1 MKPGIDKVQK
11 YGLESLVILF
21 SIVLSFYIEGQRDLA
36 NKKADKNKLIE
47 DLINTID
54 EDLEQLEIISGLTS
68 DAVKSFND
76 VQNDINLGNFN
87 VSKNE
92 IMSKIISSS
101 VAHSST
107 IVPGMGS
114 QVFNVRICFRNGSFS
129 P

>member
-1 MKPGIDKVQK
+1 MKLGIDKVQK

-68 DAVKSFND
+68 DAVKSFNEI
-76 VQNDINLGNFN
+76 QNDINLGNFN

-101 VAHSST
+101 VSISFFPQKG
-107 IVPGMGS
+107 I
-114 QVFNVRICFRNGSFS
+114 FNQLIATGSFELIENS
-129 P
+129 KN